1 MLLTNYL
8 PRISGQIFFFHVST
22 KNMTMSVTLTRQ
34 YICTQQTAT
43 NLKKEKQETNI
54 VFLTELVIVL
64 KDQI

>member
-1 MLLTNYL
+1 
-8 PRISGQIFFFHVST
+8 
-22 KNMTMSVTLTRQ
+22 MTMSVTLTRQ